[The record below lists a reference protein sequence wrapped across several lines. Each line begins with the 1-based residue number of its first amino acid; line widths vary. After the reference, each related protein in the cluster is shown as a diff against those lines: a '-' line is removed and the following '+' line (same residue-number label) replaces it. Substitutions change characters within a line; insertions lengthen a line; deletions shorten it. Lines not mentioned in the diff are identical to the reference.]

1 MENNIIKCNY
11 KGNLLIFNLPE
22 GERSGSCSLNK
33 EQQDN
38 LKTYIENQFAKINE
52 ENGGVLIL
60 PPKTKFSLIEL
71 KDKTNE

>member
-38 LKTYIENQFAKINE
+38 LKIYIEKQFEKINE
-52 ENGGVLIL
+52 KNGGVLIL
-60 PPKTKFSLIEL
+60 PPKTKFSFIEL
-71 KDKTNE
+71 KDNINE